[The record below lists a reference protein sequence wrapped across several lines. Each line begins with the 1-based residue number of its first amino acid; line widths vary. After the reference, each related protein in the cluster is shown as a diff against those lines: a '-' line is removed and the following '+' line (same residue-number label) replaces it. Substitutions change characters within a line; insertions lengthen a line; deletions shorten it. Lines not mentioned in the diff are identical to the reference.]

1 MDKKKRSL
9 SLRGKEILAGYLFI
23 SIWIVGFLGFFVIN
37 FFKVIQFSFNQ
48 IVFNSHEGG
57 FSLVYVGLG
66 NFRNIFLEN
75 ADFNQKFTESM
86 LNMLIDVPL
95 ILIFSLMIA
104 LMLNRKM
111 KFRGM
116 YRVIFFLPVIL
127 AAEAVDSAMEQA
139 LMAIMGGVSNI
150 PDEVRE
156 GMDGGGV
163 SVMYLIRTFSQ
174 FGIPVQVIE
183 YLADAIS
190 RIYNIIRDS
199 GVQIIIFLAALQSVP
214 SSLYEVAK
222 IEGATAYETFWK
234 ITFPLVSPLILT
246 NAIYTIVAMYAK
258 SEVVQL
264 AYTSAF
270 NLMNFGVGSAMS
282 VVSSLTTCLILMA
295 IGFLMSKRIYYRV

>member
-9 SLRGKEILAGYLFI
+9 SLRGKEILSGYLFI
-23 SIWIVGFLGFFVIN
+23 SIWIVGFLGFFVLN
-37 FFKVIQFSFNQ
+37 FAKVIQFSFNE
-48 IVFNSHEGG
+48 IVFDSHAGG
-57 FSLVYVGLG
+57 YSLVFVGLD
-66 NFRNIFLEN
+66 NFKNIFLEN
-75 ADFNQKFTESM
+75 ADFNQQFTESM

-95 ILIFSLMIA
+95 ILIFSLIIA

-116 YRVIFFLPVIL
+116 FRVIFFLPVIL

-156 GMDGGGV
+156 GMESGGV

-174 FGIPVQVIE
+174 FGIPVEIIE

-234 ITFPLVSPLILT
+234 ITFPMVSPLILT

-264 AYTSAF
+264 AYTNAF

-282 VVSSLTTCLILMA
+282 VVSSLTTCLILMV